1 MGEEK
6 ANVPAIVDADEL
18 ASGKVSE
25 KNLVL
30 YLSLW
35 FNAFKEKD
43 AGLSKDMLQKRI
55 KQLEELVRQLTA
67 ENEALKSDKGH
78 LEVTVTE
85 LTEKLNSLQSKHDA
99 LLMTHEE
106 TNRELALLKE
116 TYLSEKNQLES
127 KLSELEENIATLKG
141 NSDESVTLLQNQKD
155 EITKERDA
163 LREELRKTREEL
175 QKEKEELQAQNAELQ
190 ASLNKSKKMR
200 EELEELLKQQ
210 QEDHSKSIHALRKH
224 LLQHGI
230 FSVSFLTCL
239 LANTKFMTCMSGK
252 FFSNKIANMNQKT
265 STLSWKLSLLTWS
278 SESKLKLSILLS
290 PRRMSVSRNS

>member
-1 MGEEK
+1 MTLSLIMELMALIPSLVPHRFHPLPFYLSFLPQYSFVAENCTSGLTIGEEK

-67 ENEALKSDKGH
+67 ENEALKADKGT

-85 LTEKLNSLQSKHDA
+85 LTEKLNDLQSKHDA
-99 LLMTHEE
+99 LLLTHEE
-106 TNRELALLKE
+106 TSRELASLKE
-116 TYLSEKNQLES
+116 TYLSEKNRLES
-127 KLSELEENIATLKG
+127 KLTELEENIASLKG
-141 NSDESVTLLQNQKD
+141 DSDESVTLLQNQKD

-224 LLQHGI
+224 LLQHGDLHFFL
-230 FSVSFLTCL
+230 FSLALT
-239 LANTKFMTCMSGK
+239 
-252 FFSNKIANMNQKT
+252 
-265 STLSWKLSLLTWS
+265 LTDF
-278 SESKLKLSILLS
+278 
-290 PRRMSVSRNS
+290 